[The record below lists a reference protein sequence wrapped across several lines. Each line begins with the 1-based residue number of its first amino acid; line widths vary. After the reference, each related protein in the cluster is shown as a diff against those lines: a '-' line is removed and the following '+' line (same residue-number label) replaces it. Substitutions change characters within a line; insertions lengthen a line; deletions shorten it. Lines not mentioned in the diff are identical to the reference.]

1 MNGVLVVRVSPN
13 CHLLHNLPILIYCR
27 ARHARMQ
34 AYVYKSQRKADT
46 FVYLAQRDDFA
57 CLPEPLRTQM
67 GALSF
72 VLEVALTPD
81 RKLARGDAAVIE
93 MTERFAAE
101 VERLAAPRGCGADTV
116 DAVLELLAPGS
127 APAARA
133 CPGTDRSRRGSC

>member
-27 ARHARMQ
+27 AQRARMQ

-72 VLEVALTPD
+72 VLEVVLTPD
-81 RKLARGDAAVIE
+81 RKLARGDAAVV
-93 MTERFAAE
+93 RQN
-101 VERLAAPRGCGADTV
+101 LASHGFHIQFPPT
-116 DAVLELLAPGS
+116 PGS
-127 APAARA
+127 DERAPAQRT
-133 CPGTDRSRRGSC
+133 PGERTDA